1 MPDSGWPTATRLG
14 IAASVEASTL
24 ARLMIR
30 RLLEGPDGRHHLFT
44 EQVDPVG
51 PTFQRADERDNNAI
65 RPGRRVFLQPFDTA

>member
-1 MPDSGWPTATRLG
+1 
-14 IAASVEASTL
+14 
-24 ARLMIR
+24 MIR

-65 RPGRRVFLQPFDTA
+65 RPGRRVFLQPFDTALRP